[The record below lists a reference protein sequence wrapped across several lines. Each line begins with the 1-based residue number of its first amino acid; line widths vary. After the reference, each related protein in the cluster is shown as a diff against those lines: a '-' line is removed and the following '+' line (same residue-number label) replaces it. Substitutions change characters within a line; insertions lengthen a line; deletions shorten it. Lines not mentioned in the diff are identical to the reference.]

1 MEKYIWG
8 IFLLAVSWFIIT
20 LLYQILNLL
29 KLWLSLKLD
38 EIKIK
43 ELKIWD

>member
-8 IFLLAVSWFIIT
+8 IFLLPVSWFIIA

-43 ELKIWD
+43 ESKIWD